1 MKIKSQKENGFA
13 LIAALM
19 GILILTAVGIL
30 VFALSTQD
38 IRISGRLIGEKKAF
52 AAVETGIHR
61 LSQTLDPANLAGTA
75 VSNRQVDANNDPE
88 SRYTIGT
95 PARPTTGPS
104 TLPMAGYA
112 IGGGQQ
118 WGQER
123 FNARVTGTNTRYNSM
138 VQVDVGVGYGPIEI
152 TTLYR

>member
-1 MKIKSQKENGFA
+1 MNIKRQKEKGFA
-13 LIAALM
+13 LIAALLA
-19 GILILTAVGIL
+19 IWILTAVGIM
-30 VFALSTQD
+30 VFAISTQD

-52 AAVETGIHR
+52 AAVETGIHA
-61 LSQTLDPANLAGTA
+61 LTLILDPADLPASKRTDVGGW
-75 VSNRQVDANNDPE
+75 SNDPTSLYSIE
-88 SRYTIGT
+88 Q
-95 PARPTTGPS
+95 PARPTSGPG
-104 TLPMAGYA
+104 TVPLAGYS

-152 TTLYR
+152 TTIYR

>member
-1 MKIKSQKENGFA
+1 MRFEAQAKNGFA

-19 GILILTAVGIL
+19 AIWILTAVGIL
-30 VFALSTQD
+30 VFAISTQD
-38 IRISGRLIGEKKAF
+38 IRISGRLVGEKKAF

-61 LSQTLDPANLAGTA
+61 LSQTLDPANLPGSA
-75 VSNRQVDANNDPE
+75 VPDAPVDATNDPA

-95 PARPTTGPS
+95 PARPTSGPS
-104 TLPMAGYA
+104 SLPLAGYA

-123 FNARVTGTNTRYNSM
+123 FNARVTGGDTRYNSM

>member
-1 MKIKSQKENGFA
+1 MKIKNQKKNGFA

-19 GILILTAVGIL
+19 AIWILTAMGIL
-30 VFALSTQD
+30 VFTISTQD
-38 IRISGRLIGEKKAF
+38 IRISGRLVGEKKAF
-52 AAVETGIHR
+52 SAAEAGIHA
-61 LSQTLDPANLAGTA
+61 LTLILDPTDLPASAR
-75 VSNRQVDANNDPE
+75 SNVGGWSNDPT
-88 SRYTIGT
+88 SLYSIGQ
-95 PARPTTGPS
+95 PARPTTGPT
-104 TLPMAGYA
+104 TLPLAGYS

-152 TTLYR
+152 TTVYR

>member
-1 MKIKSQKENGFA
+1 MEFKDQPPNGFA

-19 GILILTAVGIL
+19 AIWILTAVGIL
-30 VFALSTQD
+30 VFTVSTQD

-52 AAVETGIHR
+52 SAAETGIHR
-61 LSQTLDPANLAGTA
+61 LSQTLDPANLSGSA
-75 VSNRQVDANNDPE
+75 VSNVQVDATNDPA
-88 SRYTIGT
+88 SRYTVGT
-95 PARPTTGPS
+95 PARPASGPS
-104 TLPMAGYA
+104 TLPLAGYA

-123 FNARVTGTNTRYNSM
+123 FIARITGTNTTYNSM

-152 TTLYR
+152 TTIYR

>member
-1 MKIKSQKENGFA
+1 MNIKSQKEKGFA
-13 LIAALM
+13 LIAALLA
-19 GILILTAVGIL
+19 IWIITAVGIL
-30 VFALSTQD
+30 VFAISTQD

-61 LSQTLDPANLAGTA
+61 LTQTLDPANLGGSA
-75 VSNRQVDANNDPE
+75 VSNVQVDASNDAE
-88 SRYTIGT
+88 SRYSIGAPT
-95 PARPTTGPS
+95 RPTSGPS
-104 TLPMAGYA
+104 TVPLAGYA

-152 TTLYR
+152 TTIYR

>member
-1 MKIKSQKENGFA
+1 MNIKRQKEKGFA
-13 LIAALM
+13 LIAALLA
-19 GILILTAVGIL
+19 IWILTAVGIL
-30 VFALSTQD
+30 VFAISTQD

-52 AAVETGIHR
+52 AAVETGVHR
-61 LSQTLDPANLAGTA
+61 LSQTLDPANLVAIPST
-75 VSNRQVDANNDPE
+75 QVDATNDPT
-88 SRYTIGT
+88 SFYSTGI
-95 PARPTTGPS
+95 PARPTSGPS
-104 TLPMAGYA
+104 SVPLAGYS

-152 TTLYR
+152 TTIYR

>member
-1 MKIKSQKENGFA
+1 
-13 LIAALM
+13 
-19 GILILTAVGIL
+19 VGIL
-30 VFALSTQD
+30 VFTVSTQD
-38 IRISGRLIGEKKAF
+38 IRISGRLVGEKKAF
-52 AAVETGIHR
+52 AATEAGIHR
-61 LSQTLDPANLAGTA
+61 LTQIMDPSNLSASA
-75 VSNRQVDANNDPE
+75 MSNVQVDATNDPDT
-88 SRYTIGT
+88 RYTIGT

-123 FNARVTGTNTRYNSM
+123 FDARVTGTNTRYNSM